1 MLETI
6 ITILA
11 GIYFVVTLSFLTDED
26 LQGKVKLAIFWPIYI
41 AKNLLKRLVC
51 D

>member
-1 MLETI
+1 MLET

-11 GIYFVVTLSFLTDED
+11 GIYFVVTMSFVTDED
-26 LQGKVKLAIFWPIYI
+26 MQGNIKLAIFWPIYI